1 VGGPGPWELAGR
13 PDEEDQ
19 VHVERSRIRLLIGGA
34 ALMLTLVTGIRS
46 RARAAPLPGVTVY
59 KSPT

>member
-1 VGGPGPWELAGR
+1 M
-13 PDEEDQ
+13 
-19 VHVERSRIRLLIGGA
+19 HVERSRIRLLTGGA

-46 RARAAPLPGVTVY
+46 RARAEPLPGITVY